1 MFEVFDIS
9 YVIFYFKN
17 PIIIIN
23 LIHVFNFQDEKIWH
37 CYWHESSNLV
47 NYASQI
53 VHIRLAYIFKPNK
66 LQISIRI
73 QKHKNFQH
81 ISQS

>member
-37 CYWHESSNLV
+37 CY
-47 NYASQI
+47 
-53 VHIRLAYIFKPNK
+53 
-66 LQISIRI
+66 
-73 QKHKNFQH
+73 
-81 ISQS
+81 